1 MNFDWFQEKEGARE
15 EEKSKRENF
24 WSVYQFN
31 FSCKGKKNA
40 CNYSVEEKKKK
51 KDSSGTPVSAIN
63 QINKKLLN

>member
-1 MNFDWFQEKEGARE
+1 MIDFRKRRERERRRRVRERTFDPFTNLIFHAKE
-15 EEKSKRENF
+15 
-24 WSVYQFN
+24 
-31 FSCKGKKNA
+31 KKNA